1 MIEIN
6 WTREQPTGI
15 LFNSNENSVLVV
27 ANQTLIV
34 KVDLDKNLTKT
45 VLNTTDLMRVK
56 GMKGISQNLILIN
69 DAKVGLM
76 VIDTSD
82 IEVAKVDNYLSLPQ
96 NVGPISAFNT
106 FIVYSNGITQKFSK
120 IILLGLSIAWL
131 IY

>member
-6 WTREQPTGI
+6 STRDQPTGI

-45 VLNTTDLMRVK
+45 VLNTTDVMRVK

-69 DAKVGLM
+69 DA
-76 VIDTSD
+76 
-82 IEVAKVDNYLSLPQ
+82 
-96 NVGPISAFNT
+96 
-106 FIVYSNGITQKFSK
+106 
-120 IILLGLSIAWL
+120 
-131 IY
+131 